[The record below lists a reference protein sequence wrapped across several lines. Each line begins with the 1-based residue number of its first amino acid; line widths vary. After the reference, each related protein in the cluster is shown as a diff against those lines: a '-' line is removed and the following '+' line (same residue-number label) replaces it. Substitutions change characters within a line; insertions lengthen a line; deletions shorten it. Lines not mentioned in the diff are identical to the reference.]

1 MTFRQFA
8 FNNVR
13 RNFRS
18 YSAYFLSSAFAVMI
32 FFVYAVFIFH
42 PELDE
47 SELKASVVKGMTAAE
62 VIIFVFS
69 FLFVWYSVSA
79 FLKVRKKEFGVL
91 TLLGMSRSQLNRMV
105 FLENWIIGL
114 ASIGT
119 GILAGLLFSKGFLM
133 IGARVLGIEELSFYF
148 PVKGLLLTLVSFLI
162 LFLVISMFTVFM
174 VRNQRVIELLQGSQK
189 PKKEPKPS
197 ILLSLLAAACL
208 IGGYG
213 LALTS
218 DTFTSEE
225 IMFSVIGL
233 VIVGTYFLYT
243 QLSVFLIRRLK
254 KNRGFYWRGTRLM
267 WLSDLTYRMK
277 DNARMFFLVTIVF
290 TVSFTATGT
299 LINFYDQIM
308 QTMNQTTPF
317 SISYK
322 MEEKGFE
329 GISPESGQN
338 IIEGELKKEDVSY
351 RKWKAEYLNLG
362 PDNMEQFV
370 NAIKLS
376 DYNRLAKIVKQPAR
390 TLKPGEVLAFDT
402 RPDQFQADDRIG
414 QELQLMKKPYKV
426 AASIDQPI
434 MFRGSVEIVVPDPAF
449 AQLKKAAQE
458 TGPDEPHVESGTF
471 AGYSVPKWDASFPHP
486 QGNQIGETLK
496 EKLKMPDV
504 SWPGFTARDAAFTEV
519 KQGLGATLF
528 VGLFVAVVFL
538 ICAGSFLYFRLY
550 TDQDRDRQHY
560 RAISRIGLTEK
571 EMNRSVT
578 VQIALLFFIPFV
590 VAVIHTSVALGALQ
604 NMMMMK
610 SILIPSAWTIGSF
623 LVLQL
628 VYFIIARRSYL
639 RNLKVW

>member
-18 YSAYFLSSAFAVMI
+18 YLAYFLSSAFAVMI

-42 PELDE
+42 PEMDQ
-47 SELKASVVKGMTAAE
+47 SEMKASVVKGMTAAE

-105 FLENWIIGL
+105 FLENGIIGM

-133 IGARVLGIEELSFYF
+133 IGARVLEIKELPFYF

-376 DYNRLAKIVKQPAR
+376 DRK
-390 TLKPGEVLAFDT
+390 
-402 RPDQFQADDRIG
+402 
-414 QELQLMKKPYKV
+414 
-426 AASIDQPI
+426 
-434 MFRGSVEIVVPDPAF
+434 SVV
-449 AQLKKAAQE
+449 
-458 TGPDEPHVESGTF
+458 
-471 AGYSVPKWDASFPHP
+471 
-486 QGNQIGETLK
+486 
-496 EKLKMPDV
+496 
-504 SWPGFTARDAAFTEV
+504 
-519 KQGLGATLF
+519 
-528 VGLFVAVVFL
+528 
-538 ICAGSFLYFRLY
+538 
-550 TDQDRDRQHY
+550 
-560 RAISRIGLTEK
+560 
-571 EMNRSVT
+571 
-578 VQIALLFFIPFV
+578 
-590 VAVIHTSVALGALQ
+590 
-604 NMMMMK
+604 
-610 SILIPSAWTIGSF
+610 
-623 LVLQL
+623 
-628 VYFIIARRSYL
+628 
-639 RNLKVW
+639 